1 MDKILSPLPHAG
13 EGEGE
18 GSKLV
23 AVALTRRCGGL
34 SQRERPR

>member
-23 AVALTRRCGGL
+23 AVALTRRCGL
-34 SQRERPR
+34 SQRERQR